1 MLSLTRPLLIGV
13 FLASLVT
20 IFLWQQRRL
29 TQVNQ
34 YLKQAQSHIAALQSQ
49 IDQAQ
54 HAVQTVTKYIDRVQ
68 IVREHGTTLIQQV
81 PNYVSEQDNAACV
94 LPDGVIRLHNAAA
107 HQVSI
112 TNTERT
118 YASPSGVALSTFAS
132 TVTSNYSRCH
142 ENAEQLIA
150 LQKLIAPLRIP
161 SDEQEAMLMDG
172 QVQTEQLAAVESIQ

>member
-1 MLSLTRPLLIGV
+1 MPFLTKSLLIAFV
-13 FLASLVT
+13 LASLMIT
-20 IFLWQQRRL
+20 FLWQQRRL

-54 HAVQTVTKYIDRVQ
+54 HAVQTVTKYVDRVQ

-107 HQVSI
+107 SQVSI
-112 TNTERT
+112 TNTERS
-118 YASPSGVALSTFAS
+118 YASPSGIALSTFAS

-142 ENAEQLIA
+142 ENTEQLIA

-161 SDEQEAMLMDG
+161 SDEQEAMLMDD
-172 QVQTEQLAAVESIQ
+172 QIQTEQLAGIEAMQ

>member
-1 MLSLTRPLLIGV
+1 M
-13 FLASLVT
+13 
-20 IFLWQQRRL
+20 
-29 TQVNQ
+29 NQ
-34 YLKQAQSHIAALQSQ
+34 YLKQAQSHISALQSQ

-54 HAVQTVTKYIDRVQ
+54 HAVKTVTKYIDRIRV
-68 IVREHGTTLIQQV
+68 VREHGTTLIQQV

-94 LPDGVIRLHNAAA
+94 LPYGVIRLHNAAA
-107 HQVSI
+107 NQVSI

-150 LQKLIAPLRIP
+150 LQQMIAPLQISP
-161 SDEQEAMLMDG
+161 DEQELMLMDS
-172 QVQTEQLAAVESIQ
+172 QVQTEQLAGIEAMQ